1 MNTYMAKAKEVNR
14 KWYLIDADGK
24 PLGRLASGVAQIL
37 RGKHK
42 PIFTPHVDVGDHVII
57 INAAKVHLTGNKL
70 AQKKLYRHSGY
81 PGGLKEMNYQT
92 LLDRFPERAV
102 YKAVKGMLPRNRM
115 GRAQL
120 LKLKIYTG
128 TEHKHENFNPK
139 PLPGFEN

>member
-102 YKAVKGMLPRNRM
+102 YKAVKGMLPRNKL
-115 GRAQL
+115 GRQMIKKLRVYRNAEHPHQAQL
-120 LKLKIYTG
+120 PEKW
-128 TEHKHENFNPK
+128 EM
-139 PLPGFEN
+139 

>member
-1 MNTYMAKAKEVNR
+1 VNTYMAKAKEVNR

-102 YKAVKGMLPRNRM
+102 YKAVKGMLPRNKL
-115 GRAQL
+115 GRQMIKKLRVYRNAEHPHQAQL
-120 LKLKIYTG
+120 PEKW
-128 TEHKHENFNPK
+128 EM
-139 PLPGFEN
+139 